1 MVCKMEPIEREQVI
15 AKNSPRS
22 LHSEPGKKF
31 EGHSLGCD
39 ECFEEMRVS
48 ERLAADLRASNLAW
62 NQNGGVSVL
71 RFKANTELT
80 HSAHELDELRKE
92 VLEQS
97 DSRVIIDLSR
107 VTRIDSAGLGQL
119 MSCYSHLVKNRGAL
133 KMMNPAPEIKKLL
146 DMTGLSSLIPT
157 FHDEK
162 EAVSS
167 FKN

>member
-1 MVCKMEPIEREQVI
+1 MVCKKEPIEREQVI
-15 AKNSPRS
+15 AKYISRS
-22 LHSEPGKKF
+22 LNSEAVEEF
-31 EGHSLGCD
+31 EAHYLGCD
-39 ECFEEMRVS
+39 ECFDEMRVS
-48 ERLAADLRASNLAW
+48 QRLAMDLRASNLAW
-62 NQNGGVSVL
+62 KHEGGVSVL
-71 RFKANTELT
+71 RFKANAELT
-80 HSAHELDELRKE
+80 HSAQELEELRRE

-133 KMMNPAPEIKKLL
+133 KVLNPAPEIMKLL

-162 EAVSS
+162 EALSS